1 MAKASMIARE
11 ERRRKTVLRFAEKR
25 AALKETIRSSKS
37 SEEEKVQAQIKLQK
51 LPRDANPIRM
61 QRRCAI
67 TGRPHA
73 VYRKFGLGRNKLRE
87 LAMKGDIPGL
97 VKSSW

>member
-11 ERRRKTVLRFAEKR
+11 NRREKMVKRYAKKR
-25 AALKETIRSSKS
+25 ASLKEIIRDPKS
-37 SEEEKVQAQIKLQK
+37 SEEERAQAQIKLQK

-61 QRRCAI
+61 QRRCTL

>member
-11 ERRRKTVLRFAEKR
+11 KRREKTVLRYAKKR
-25 AALKETIRSSKS
+25 AKLKELIRNPNSTD
-37 SEEEKVQAQIKLQK
+37 EERTEAQVKLQK
-51 LPRDANPIRM
+51 LPRDANPIRL
-61 QRRCAI
+61 QRRCNL

-73 VYRKFGLGRNKLRE
+73 VYKKFGLGRNKLRE

-97 VKSSW
+97 VKSS

>member
-25 AALKETIRSSKS
+25 AALKETIRSPKS

-51 LPRDANPIRM
+51 LPRDASPIRM

>member
-1 MAKASMIARE
+1 MSKVSMQARE
-11 ERRRKTVLRFAEKR
+11 ETRRRTVLKYAKKR
-25 AALKETIRSSKS
+25 ADLKELIRNPKTP
-37 SEEEKVQAQIKLQK
+37 EEERAAAQIKLQK

-61 QRRCAI
+61 QRRCAL

-73 VYRKFGLGRNKLRE
+73 VYRKFGLGRNKIRE

>member
-11 ERRRKTVLRFAEKR
+11 RRRQKTVLRYSKKRTELKRVIKNPNSSDEER
-25 AALKETIRSSKS
+25 AA
-37 SEEEKVQAQIKLQK
+37 AQIKLQK

>member
-11 ERRRKTVLRFAEKR
+11 RRREKPVLRYSKKR
-25 AALKETIRSSKS
+25 AELKKIIKNPNSSDG
-37 SEEEKVQAQIKLQK
+37 ERTEAQIKLQK

>member
-1 MAKASMIARE
+1 MAKASMKARE
-11 ERRRKTVLRFAEKR
+11 ERRRKTVLRYDAKR
-25 AALKETIRSSKS
+25 AELKEIIRSPKFSQ
-37 SEEEKVQAQIKLQK
+37 EENDVAQIKLQK
-51 LPRDANPIRM
+51 LPRDARPIRM
-61 QRRCAI
+61 QRRCDS

-73 VYRKFGLGRNKLRE
+73 VYRKFGLARNKLRE

>member
-11 ERRRKTVLRFAEKR
+11 EKRKKMVLKFAKKR
-25 AALKETIRSSKS
+25 SELKELIRSPKT
-37 SEEEKVQAQIKLQK
+37 SEEEKLAAQIKLQK
-51 LPRDANPIRM
+51 LPRDSNPIRM
-61 QRRCAI
+61 QRRCAL

-73 VYRKFGLGRNKLRE
+73 VYRKFGLGRNKIRE

>member
-1 MAKASMIARE
+1 MAKVSMIARE
-11 ERRRKTVLRFAEKR
+11 ERRRKTVLRYAEKR
-25 AALKETIRSSKS
+25 AKLKELIRSPKTSD
-37 SEEEKVQAQIKLQK
+37 EEKALAQIKLQK

-73 VYRKFGLGRNKLRE
+73 VYRKFGLGRNKIRE

>member
-1 MAKASMIARE
+1 MAKASMKARE
-11 ERRRKTVLRFAEKR
+11 ERRRKMVLRFAEKR
-25 AALKETIRSSKS
+25 AALKETIRSPKS
-37 SEEEKVQAQIKLQK
+37 SDEERELAQIKLRK

>member
-11 ERRRKTVLRFAEKR
+11 RRRQKTVLRYSKKRTELKKIVKNPNSSDEERAE
-25 AALKETIRSSKS
+25 
-37 SEEEKVQAQIKLQK
+37 AQIKLQK

>member
-1 MAKASMIARE
+1 MKARE
-11 ERRRKTVLRFAEKR
+11 ERRRKTVLRFAKKR
-25 AALKETIRSSKS
+25 SELKEIIRSPKS
-37 SEEEKVQAQIKLQK
+37 SQEEREEAQIKLQK

-61 QRRCAI
+61 QRRCTI